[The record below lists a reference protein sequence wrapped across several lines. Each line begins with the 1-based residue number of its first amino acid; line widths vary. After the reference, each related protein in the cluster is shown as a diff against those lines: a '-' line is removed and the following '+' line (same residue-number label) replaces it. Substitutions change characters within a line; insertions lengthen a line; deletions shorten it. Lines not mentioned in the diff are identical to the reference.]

1 MFLSADDIAK
11 LTGIKRGYSKQ
22 CAQLDKMH
30 IPYRINARG
39 EPIVTQAYLLG
50 IQQDTPKSSWKSNL
64 KVA

>member
-1 MFLSADDIAK
+1 MFLSSDDIAK
-11 LTGIKRGYSKQ
+11 LTGIKRGHAKQ

-30 IPYRINARG
+30 IPYRVNARG

-50 IQQDTPKSSWKSNL
+50 IQQDTKTSWNSNL